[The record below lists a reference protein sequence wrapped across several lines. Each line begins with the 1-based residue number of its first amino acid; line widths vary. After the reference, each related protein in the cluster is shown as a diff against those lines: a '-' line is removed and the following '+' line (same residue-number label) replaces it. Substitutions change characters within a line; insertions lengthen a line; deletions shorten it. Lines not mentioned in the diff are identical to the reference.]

1 MKYVVPVDGEEREML
16 SGHALHEHFR
26 RYLVVCWMITH
37 KKYTNEF
44 CIIDRII
51 RNSFIH
57 STYMISK

>member
-1 MKYVVPVDGEEREML
+1 MKYVVPVDGGEREML

-26 RYLVVCWMITH
+26 RYLVVCWMITQ

-51 RNSFIH
+51 RNSFIL
-57 STYMISK
+57 SI